1 MSDMKANILVVDD
14 HKTNRI
20 KMSMAV
26 KKLGHSAEEA
36 ENGSVALEK
45 LKSRS
50 FDLVLLDMIMPE
62 MNGYQV
68 LESMKNATD
77 LRNIPVIIISSET
90 DMDSV
95 VKGIEMGAEEYLP
108 KTFDPVLLK
117 ARVGACLEK
126 KHFRDQEVEFIRK
139 VEHLQEIAAALENDT
154 FDPETLSFIDEQ
166 NDALSQLTRVF
177 KKMAIEFHNREQALK
192 QQVLALR
199 IEIDEA
205 RQTQQVRKI
214 VGTNY
219 FQQLRSQANHLRNM
233 LEEVDDD

>member
-50 FDLVLLDMIMPE
+50 FDLVLLDIIMPE